1 MFARSYIHFLR
12 HKSRANQGRAGLV
25 STYQL
30 QSRSVKFQAKIV
42 LLKIIGE
49 KIGLAM
55 NSSQGSREGA
65 ECVLRPNQRT
75 KLSLP
80 VTHDLMNSK

>member
-1 MFARSYIHFLR
+1 M
-12 HKSRANQGRAGLV
+12 
-25 STYQL
+25 
-30 QSRSVKFQAKIV
+30 KFQAKIV

-65 ECVLRPNQRT
+65 ECVLIKTEPENET
-75 KLSLP
+75 LI
-80 VTHDLMNSK
+80 TCDT

>member
-1 MFARSYIHFLR
+1 M
-12 HKSRANQGRAGLV
+12 
-25 STYQL
+25 
-30 QSRSVKFQAKIV
+30 KFQAKIV

-75 KLSLP
+75 KLLLP

>member
-1 MFARSYIHFLR
+1 MSGISFNLAITVQISE
-12 HKSRANQGRAGLV
+12 V
-25 STYQL
+25 SSENSFSKDNL
-30 QSRSVKFQAKIV
+30 GKFQAKIV
-42 LLKIIGE
+42 LVKITWE

-55 NSSQGSREGA
+55 NSSEGSREGA

-80 VTHDLMNSK
+80 VTHELMNSK